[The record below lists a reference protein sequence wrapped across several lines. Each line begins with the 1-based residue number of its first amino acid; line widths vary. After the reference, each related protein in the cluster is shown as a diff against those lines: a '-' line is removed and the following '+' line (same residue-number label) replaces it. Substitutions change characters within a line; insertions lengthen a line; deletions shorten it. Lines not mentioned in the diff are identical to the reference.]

1 MTEADALRLLGS
13 WLLEA
18 RNADEPESRIV
29 RFESGGA
36 MVYTIAVDEREIVM
50 QLTWRVE
57 GDEIITRDA
66 GSGGE
71 VRSRFEFVGDGE
83 LVMSFGRERFTYVRI
98 DEEPS

>member
-1 MTEADALRLLGS
+1 MTASDALRLLGT
-13 WLLEA
+13 WLLQA

-36 MVYTIAVDEREIVM
+36 MVYTIVVDEREIVM

-57 GDEIITRDA
+57 GDEIVTRDS

-71 VRSRFEFVGDGE
+71 IRSHFAFVGARE
-83 LVMSFGRERFTYVRI
+83 LVMNFGGQSFTYVRI